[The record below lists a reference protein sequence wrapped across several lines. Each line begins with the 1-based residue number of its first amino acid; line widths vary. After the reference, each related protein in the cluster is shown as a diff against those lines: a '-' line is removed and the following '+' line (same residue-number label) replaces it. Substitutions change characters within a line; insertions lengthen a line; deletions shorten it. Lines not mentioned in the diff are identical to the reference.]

1 MHEDAV
7 VQEILEGPKPIAIE
21 ISTQDIRMLFACHTS
36 PTAYQ
41 QLLLAKL
48 KDAGAPVEGTLN
60 LRLAHGKL
68 YKMRTDPLRNKTR
81 SPIFG
86 FPRRTWPVWKVCQR
100 GDHAKEKEKREE
112 SSANQSTDAHHHLS

>member
-68 YKMRTDPLRNKTR
+68 YKMRTDPLRQQDTFTYLWL
-81 SPIFG
+81 PEAYVAG
-86 FPRRTWPVWKVCQR
+86 M
-100 GDHAKEKEKREE
+100 E
-112 SSANQSTDAHHHLS
+112 SLPAGRPC